1 MRHAMSIDLDLCVG
15 CKACVSACKEQWD
28 SGPGAARDWVRTI
41 ESGTRGKDL
50 AITFYPGLCMQCESH
65 PCTLDCPTGATYAD
79 PTTGVV
85 MVSQDVCI
93 GCGNCV
99 SSCPYGA
106 RHVDPVKKIVEKCNL
121 CAPFVARG
129 ELPACVQTCPAECRA
144 FGDLDDP
151 RSAVARAVREK
162 GAKPLATAQ
171 VDVRPKTTY
180 AGEAHRARIL
190 AAGVV
195 EPVQKSWLT
204 STWGVTRP
212 LAREV
217 VPAVGLAFVGG
228 GLLVN
233 LKARADRVK
242 REETEDSLP
251 LRGGGSGRGSA
262 ATGLRPASS
271 PAPSAS
277 TPNSATLTLPLS
289 PPLSLHGGERDV
301 NGTSISTPGSLP
313 RHRRGMRFLH
323 WFNAA
328 SWLLLVATG
337 TGLMSAASFA
347 LFGTA
352 FPRFMSRLAG
362 GADHLIRFHVLWG
375 LLWAAVI
382 VPLFLLFK
390 NGPREVLE
398 EVWLT
403 KDDLVWMLVKPLAMA
418 GLRRQPL
425 PAQDKYNAGQKLFAI
440 FVLTATTLV
449 IATGLVMTFHLG
461 SATVVAAAILGHK
474 LAIALVLVGLAVH
487 VTMAAVIAD
496 ERPAL
501 RSMITGHIDY
511 QHAKHHSPKWVAHL
525 DGAGHPDTE
534 GDPQ

>member
-1 MRHAMSIDLDLCVG
+1 
-15 CKACVSACKEQWD
+15 
-28 SGPGAARDWVRTI
+28 
-41 ESGTRGKDL
+41 
-50 AITFYPGLCMQCESH
+50 MQCESH

-151 RSAVARAVREK
+151 RSAVSRAVREK
-162 GAKPLATAQ
+162 GAKPLATVQ

-233 LKARADRVK
+233 LKARADRVR
-242 REETEDSLP
+242 REES
-251 LRGGGSGRGSA
+251 GGGAVAGA
-262 ATGLRPASS
+262 MAT
-271 PAPSAS
+271 S
-277 TPNSATLTLPLS
+277 TPTRVRRLVSHRTLATAPLS
-289 PPLSLHGGERDV
+289 GASAGQG
-301 NGTSISTPGSLP
+301 STPHRLP

-425 PAQDKYNAGQKLFAI
+425 PPQDKYNAGQKLFAL

-474 LAIALVLVGLAVH
+474 RAIALVLVGLAVH

-525 DGAGHPDTE
+525 DSAHHPETE